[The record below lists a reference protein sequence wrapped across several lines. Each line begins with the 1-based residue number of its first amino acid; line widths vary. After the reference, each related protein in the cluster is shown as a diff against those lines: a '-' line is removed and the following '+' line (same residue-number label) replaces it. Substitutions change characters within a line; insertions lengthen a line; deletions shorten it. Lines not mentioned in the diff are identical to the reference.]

1 MAVHHRSRRTQE
13 KGIARRLDVVLQSR
27 LESADM
33 AEMLLSQ
40 FSDQAGCNEQQLNE
54 IALAVRESVLN
65 AVLHGNRS
73 QARKKVYVQA
83 ELRGDCVH
91 ILIRDEGKGFDP
103 SLVPDPRKPENLLR
117 ESGRGLLMMQALM
130 DRVAIRRAAS
140 RGMEV
145 RMMKYL
151 STACE
156 EDHKMSLK
164 VTTRQA
170 DGVTIL
176 DLSGRIILGEPTAML
191 RDTFQ
196 DLVTRGQKKVLLNLG
211 DVNYID
217 SSGLG
222 ALVSGFTTVTN
233 QQGQLKLVNLT
244 KKVQDL
250 LQITK
255 LLTVFDVYEDE
266 AKAVS
271 SFR

>member
-1 MAVHHRSRRTQE
+1 MAVQERSRRHLCR
-13 KGIARRLDVVLQSR
+13 GIARRLELVLQSR

-33 AEMLLSQ
+33 AEMLLSE
-40 FSDQAGCNEQQLNE
+40 FSDQAGCTEQQLNE
-54 IALAVRESVLN
+54 IALAVRESVIN

-73 QARKKVYVQA
+73 QLRKKVYVEA
-83 ELRGDCVH
+83 ELRGMGVH
-91 ILIRDEGKGFDP
+91 ISVRDEGRGFDP
-103 SLVPDPRKPENLLR
+103 RSVPDPRKPENLLR
-117 ESGRGLLMMQALM
+117 ESGRGLLMMHSLM

-145 RMMKYL
+145 RMTKYL
-151 STACE
+151 STCSE
-156 EDHKMSLK
+156 EEHKMSLN

-176 DLSGRIILGEPTAML
+176 DLSGRITLGEPTAML

-196 DLVTRGQKKVLLNLG
+196 DLMTRGQKKVLVNLN

-255 LLTVFDVYEDE
+255 LLTVFDVYDDE
-266 AKAVS
+266 NKALT

>member
-1 MAVHHRSRRTQE
+1 MK
-13 KGIARRLDVVLQSR
+13 KGIVRRLALVLQSQ
-27 LESADM
+27 LESADL

-54 IALAVRESVLN
+54 IALAVRECVVN
-65 AVLHGNRS
+65 AVIHGNRK
-73 QARKKVYVQA
+73 QARKKIFVQA
-83 ELRGDCVH
+83 ELSRGGVA
-91 ILIRDEGKGFDP
+91 ISIRDEGKGFDP
-103 SLVPDPRKPENLLR
+103 RSVPDPRRPENLML
-117 ESGRGLLMMQALM
+117 ETGRGILMMHALM
-130 DRVAIRRAAS
+130 DRVSIRRADS
-140 RGMEV
+140 NGMEV
-145 RMMKYL
+145 RMIKL
-151 STACE
+151 LTKSFE

-176 DLSGRIILGEPTAML
+176 DLNGRIILGEPTALL

-196 DLVTRGQKKVLLNLG
+196 DLITRGQKKVLLNLA

-222 ALVSGFTTVTN
+222 ALVSGFTTLTN
-233 QQGQLKLVNLT
+233 QQGQLKLLNLA

-255 LLTVFDVYEDE
+255 LLTVFEVFEDE
-266 AKAVS
+266 KAALK

>member
-1 MAVHHRSRRTQE
+1 MTSHTRLGEVSK
-13 KGIARRLDVVLQSR
+13 KGIARRLELVLESH

-40 FSDQAGCNEQQLNE
+40 FYDQDGCSEQQLNE
-54 IALAVRESVLN
+54 IALAVRECVIN
-65 AVLHGNRS
+65 AVVHGNRS
-73 QARKKVYVQA
+73 QARKKVHVHA
-83 ELRGDCVH
+83 ELRGSGVEIC
-91 ILIRDEGKGFDP
+91 IRDEGRGFDP
-103 SLVPDPRKPENLLR
+103 RSIPDPRRPENLLR
-117 ESGRGLLMMQALM
+117 ESGRGILMIHALM
-130 DRVAIRRAAS
+130 DRVSIRRAAS

-145 RMMKYL
+145 RMVKKL
-151 STACE
+151 SRDSQ

-164 VTTRQA
+164 ITSRSA
-170 DGVTIL
+170 DGVTVL

-196 DLVTRGQKKVLLNLG
+196 DMVTKGQKKILLNLA

-222 ALVSGFTTVTN
+222 ALVSGFTTLTN
-233 QQGQLKLVNLT
+233 QQGQLKLLGLT

-255 LLTVFDVYEDE
+255 LLTVFEVFDNEN
-266 AKAVS
+266 AALK